1 VGRYAAELVTGKLK
15 VVEPRFS
22 VASKSERQNRAVH

>member
-1 VGRYAAELVTGKLK
+1 MPKITFQNPLKLK

-22 VASKSERQNRAVH
+22 VATKAEQQNRAVH